1 VVCHAATLSRST
13 WVTRP
18 HPRLFGPALG
28 CQPEMPLLP
37 RFLGPIPAATA
48 HPSALGPVD
57 ATRNLSWNLE
67 MQMRLA
73 AAALRVVKIAVS

>member
-1 VVCHAATLSRST
+1 
-13 WVTRP
+13 
-18 HPRLFGPALG
+18 
-28 CQPEMPLLP
+28 MPLLP